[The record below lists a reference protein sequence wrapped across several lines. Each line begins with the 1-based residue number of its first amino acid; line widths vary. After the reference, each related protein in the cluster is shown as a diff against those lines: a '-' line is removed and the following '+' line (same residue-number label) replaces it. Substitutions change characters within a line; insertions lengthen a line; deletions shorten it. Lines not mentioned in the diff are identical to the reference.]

1 MKWIGDD
8 KVRTI
13 RLGLAMV
20 RLGLAT
26 VRNAKGHRCD
36 LEWVSVWVE
45 VFSDLEWDLECLFAT
60 VS

>member
-8 KVRTI
+8 KVRT
-13 RLGLAMV
+13 V

-26 VRNAKGHRCD
+26 VRNAKGHRCN